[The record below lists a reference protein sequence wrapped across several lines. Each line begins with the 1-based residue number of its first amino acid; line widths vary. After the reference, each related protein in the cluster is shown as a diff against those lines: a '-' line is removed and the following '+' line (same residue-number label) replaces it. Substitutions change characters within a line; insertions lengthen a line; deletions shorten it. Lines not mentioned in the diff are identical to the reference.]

1 MAKTYY
7 RVKFLVDQVTN
18 QVIWLTTNFDSLAI
32 PIFDQSL
39 NMKKYGGYLDFDVW
53 NSYVNFKLF
62 YDSPPISSF
71 SISKEYSQDFKDR
84 FAKIQLTRTKATA
97 LDYINSGIAFQYETH
112 NMAYKSLHS
121 VANLKQ
127 ERWINFFQQ
136 EHNCSREE
144 SIKLIDFK
152 KEEYENI
159 EFMLETIRYQAYN
172 KIASAST
179 LTEINELYE
188 CFCAKI
194 FYAARPNLSILPALK
209 KPF

>member
-1 MAKTYY
+1 MAKSYY

-32 PIFDQSL
+32 PIFDQTL
-39 NMKKYGGYLDFDVW
+39 NIKKYKGYVDLDVW
-53 NSYVNFKLF
+53 NCYVNFKLF

-71 SISKEYSQDFKDR
+71 SVSEDYSQDFKDR
-84 FAKIQLTRTKATA
+84 FEKIQLTRAKATA
-97 LDYINSGIAFQYETH
+97 LDYINSGIEFQYEKH
-112 NMAYKSLHS
+112 NMAYKSLYN
-121 VANLKQ
+121 VANLNQ
-127 ERWINFFQQ
+127 ERWIKFFQQ

-144 SIKLIDFK
+144 SIKLINFK

-159 EFMLETIRYQAYN
+159 EFMLETVRYQAYN

-179 LTEINELYE
+179 LTEVNELYE

-194 FYAARPNLSILPALK
+194 FYAARPNLNTIPALK

>member
-7 RVKFLVDQVTN
+7 KVKFLVDQVTN
-18 QVIWLTTNFDSLAI
+18 QVIWLTIHYDSLAI

-39 NMKKYGGYLDFDVW
+39 NIKKYKGYTDLDIW
-53 NSYVNFKLF
+53 NSYVNFTLF
-62 YDSPPISSF
+62 YDSPYVSNF
-71 SISKEYSQDFKDR
+71 SVNKDYSQDFKDQ
-84 FAKIQLTRTKATA
+84 FSKIQLTRVKATV
-97 LDYINSGIAFQYETH
+97 LDYINTGIEFQYEKH
-112 NMAYKSLHS
+112 NMAYKSLHN

-159 EFMLETIRYQAYN
+159 EFMLETVRYQAYN
-172 KIASAST
+172 KIAAAAT
-179 LTEINELYE
+179 LTEVNELYE

-194 FYAARPNLSILPALK
+194 FYAARPNLGTIPALK